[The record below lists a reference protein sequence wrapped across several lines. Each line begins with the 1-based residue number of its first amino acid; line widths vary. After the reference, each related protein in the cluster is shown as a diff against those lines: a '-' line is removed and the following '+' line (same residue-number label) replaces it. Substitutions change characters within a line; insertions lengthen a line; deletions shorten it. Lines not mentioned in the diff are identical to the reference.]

1 MQKHFNL
8 SNENQIDKWKSKE
21 LSNQYLNALGTIGDV
36 VLSKAIKP
44 MHVIFKGK
52 VTLVQK
58 DSDI

>member
-8 SNENQIDKWKSKE
+8 SNKDQIDKSKSKG

-36 VLSKAIKP
+36 VLSKQIKP

-52 VTLVQK
+52 GTLVK
-58 DSDI
+58 ITMIL